1 MHYVYLSN
9 VDVSS
14 QLNHKQESTYT
25 SRSGRCGLETQGRTI
40 WKSLDAKWTERV
52 PQRICGPATTAEWTR
67 TLEDI
72 WGPSSMQVVDTTIAG
87 RVLVQLD
94 RVDQTGLLDAP
105 CHDRDVVAK
114 MGGDRAGKSDAVVEH
129 HVGVVHDDVGSR
141 VWLLNGCK
149 EIKHEINRRAN

>member
-1 MHYVYLSN
+1 MRN
-9 VDVSS
+9 VRMQDGQSFP
-14 QLNHKQESTYT
+14 Q
-25 SRSGRCGLETQGRTI
+25 RRCGPVLQT
-40 WKSLDAKWTERV
+40 W
-52 PQRICGPATTAEWTR
+52 

-72 WGPSSMQVVDTTIAG
+72 WGPRTSMQVVDRTIAG

-149 EIKHEINRRAN
+149 EIKHEIIRRAN